1 MTLATAPY
9 GFANGREMPIFV
21 YNNVMTTVKNTN
33 RKPIPNINNSFTS
46 ACAHFTL
53 CSRLIDNCA
62 EQGRSQKF
70 VLGGYKFL
78 LHNTTVLYT
87 NNLTSSAE
95 ISAQNNFQ

>member
-21 YNNVMTTVKNTN
+21 YNNAMTTVKNTN

-62 EQGRSQKF
+62 ESRPDAYECCFRDFK
-70 VLGGYKFL
+70 
-78 LHNTTVLYT
+78 
-87 NNLTSSAE
+87 TSSF
-95 ISAQNNFQ
+95 SLGLGDHL